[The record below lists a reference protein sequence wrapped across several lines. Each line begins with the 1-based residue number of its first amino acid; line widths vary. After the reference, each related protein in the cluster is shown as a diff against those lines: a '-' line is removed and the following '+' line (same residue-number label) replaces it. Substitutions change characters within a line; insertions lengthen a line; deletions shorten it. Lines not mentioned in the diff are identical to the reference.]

1 MLIANL
7 SSSVLPSQKA
17 NSVQVMRM
25 SDAFAKCGHSVVLF
39 GKRPGKACERLNS
52 DAIKEF
58 YGTGNDFDIR
68 LVNCRLRTRFWAG
81 LEYGFKILL
90 SVLKLQ
96 RVSFKKLQ
104 TFRGAFDLFYGR
116 NLYTLLFCNYFNKPI
131 IYESHASPSYGRK
144 KLEEYLF
151 KQPNFAGLVVINQAL
166 YDYYRKNF
174 EVFANHPEK
183 IIIESDCAEETF
195 FDFADS
201 VKKSDNTPVV
211 GYAGSLY
218 TGKGI
223 EIIAKLAEERP
234 SINFIIA
241 GGTEEQISLM
251 KQRWPFPNL
260 KFRGFIKPSELAG
273 FYNECDILL
282 APYQQQVYSED
293 NEKRDLSQWM
303 SPLKV
308 FEYMGTGKPMI
319 VSDMPCFHGI
329 LRNKKTA
336 LLAGCDNIT
345 EWLKALDSLLE
356 QPELRKFLSDNAY
369 LVLKSRFTWK
379 ARAERI
385 ITSLYNSHLRASE
398 TEFKCDRPVIL
409 HVVGDL
415 NVGGAER
422 TMLNLL
428 SLINKDG
435 FEHRILTLFEEG
447 SLADDFR
454 NAGVSVETLGLARS
468 VMAFLNPVNAV
479 RLVNTIK
486 SLKPQLIQTWMY
498 HSNNLVNA
506 LHCFFKD
513 IPVVNNIRH
522 NDPWAGSWKTRFS
535 AYCGGFLAWLSPSAV
550 VTCSDIAKKN
560 HIAIGYPEAK
570 LRVIPNGFVVGNLSR
585 ADERQRCI
593 NELSVPVN
601 NKLVIVAGRYCKE
614 KDFPNFAAAAGL
626 IARKMPDVS
635 FMLCG
640 KNLDVSNEEL
650 LGLLDKNNV
659 RNNCILLGQRSDV
672 KELMAAADLL
682 ISASAS
688 EAFPNVVAEAM
699 SVGTPC
705 IGTDVGET
713 RAIIGDAGK
722 VVPAKNPK
730 ALADAVLFMLSNAEA
745 YSEFTA
751 RAKAH
756 IAANYSLEATANM
769 YTDLWAKCFNTK
781 QV

>member
-1 MLIANL
+1 
-7 SSSVLPSQKA
+7 
-17 NSVQVMRM
+17 M
-25 SDAFAKCGHSVVLF
+25 SDAFARLGHSVILF
-39 GKRPGKACERLNS
+39 GRKPDNAAERLNNT
-52 DAIKEF
+52 AIREY
-58 YGTGNDFDIR
+58 YGTKADFGIK
-68 LVNCRLRTRFWAG
+68 LVNCRLKARFWAG

-104 TFRGAFDLFYGR
+104 TFRYAFDLFYGR
-116 NLYTLLFCNYFNKPI
+116 NLYALLFCNFFNKPI

-151 KQPNFAGLVVINQAL
+151 NQPNFAGLVVINEAL
-166 YDYYRKNF
+166 YDYYKENFKIFRDCSEKLMVCPDGGEEAITRAVEVAKNLG
-174 EVFANHPEK
+174 NHPT
-183 IIIESDCAEETF
+183 A
-195 FDFADS
+195 
-201 VKKSDNTPVV
+201 

-218 TGKGI
+218 PGKGI
-223 EIIAKLAEERP
+223 EMIVKLAEARP
-234 SINFIIA
+234 DVDFVVA
-241 GGTEEQISLM
+241 GGTAEQVSLM
-251 KQRWPFPNL
+251 KQKWPFLNL
-260 KFRGFIKPSELAG
+260 QFKGFVKPSELAG

-282 APYQQQVYSED
+282 APYQNQVYSED

-329 LRNKKTA
+329 LRNEKTA

-356 QPELRKFLSDNAY
+356 QPELRKYLSDNAY

-435 FEHRILTLFEEG
+435 FEHHILTLFEEG

-454 NAGVSVETLGLARS
+454 NAGVSVETLGLTRS
-468 VMAFLNPVNAV
+468 VMAFLNPVNV
-479 RLVNTIK
+479 GRLVNTIK

-535 AYCGGFLAWLSPSAV
+535 AYCGGFLAWLAPSAV

-585 ADERQRCI
+585 ADERQRCV

-601 NKLVIVAGRYCKE
+601 NKLVIVVGRYCKE

-626 IARKMPDVS
+626 VVREMPDVT

-640 KNLDVSNEEL
+640 KKLDASNEEL

-672 KELMAAADLL
+672 KKLMAAADLL

-713 RAIIGDAGK
+713 KAIIGDTGL
-722 VVPAKNPK
+722 VVPAGNPQTM
-730 ALADAVLFMLSNAEA
+730 ADAVLSILQNAEEYEA
-745 YSEFTA
+745 FAAKTKA
-751 RAKAH
+751 RIMAD
-756 IAANYSLEATANM
+756 YSLEATANM